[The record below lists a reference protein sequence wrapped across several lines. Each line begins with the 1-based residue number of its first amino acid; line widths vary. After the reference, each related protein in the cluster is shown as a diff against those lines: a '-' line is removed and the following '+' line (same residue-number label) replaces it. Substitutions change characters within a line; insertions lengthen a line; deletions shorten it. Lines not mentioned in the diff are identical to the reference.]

1 MSEAGLDP
9 GALMPKL
16 SPVLTLDP
24 KRCCEDGEDRM
35 QNRPVWGWGR
45 KLRCPVTSNTARGYL
60 EVQANF
66 LRLCVG
72 WGGRWGPERLSNV
85 SKVTFPV
92 MPSWDTTN
100 VS

>member
-1 MSEAGLDP
+1 MAEAGLDP
-9 GALMPKL
+9 GALIPKL

-24 KRCCEDGEDRM
+24 KRRCEDGEDRM

-45 KLRCPVTSNTARGYL
+45 KLRCPVTSNTAPGGSGQFS
-60 EVQANF
+60 EIV
-66 LRLCVG
+66 CGV
-72 WGGRWGPERLSNV
+72 GGRWGPERLSNV

-100 VS
+100 IS